1 MRWFRALTLS
11 LPLCAGWP
19 ALAQPQTPAAQ
30 PSEFIHVITATVR
43 ADAIGEF
50 QSFQKRIKAA
60 AEKVGAPQ
68 RWTTHSVMLGGP
80 GSTYNIVLP
89 FNKWSEVD
97 GWMTVPQ
104 MLTKAF
110 GEAEGRKTLLAGIA
124 SMEKSET
131 AVYRLLPDLS
141 TRPQALSPPPGYVHL
156 IITEVEPAMVPTY
169 RSYLAKVREAQEKS
183 SRAPT
188 AIRRVAVMGEGN
200 TYVTAVPFNKFA
212 ERDNRPTN
220 LEVLQE
226 AFGEAEAQRLEEIRL
241 KSTRNLRQM
250 VLGYRPDLSRP
261 EAGPRAASR

>member
-19 ALAQPQTPAAQ
+19 ALAQAQTQAAQ
-30 PSEFIHVITATVR
+30 PSEFIHVITTTVR
-43 ADAIGEF
+43 ADGLVEHET
-50 QSFQKRIKAA
+50 FQKRIKAA

-68 RWTTHSVMLGGP
+68 PWTTFGVTVGGP
-80 GSTYNIVLP
+80 GRTYHIVLP

-97 GWMTVPQ
+97 GWMNVRE
-104 MLTKAF
+104 MLVKAF
-110 GEAEGRKTLLAGIA
+110 GEAEGMKMLRAGVA
-124 SMEKSET
+124 SIERNET

-141 TRPQALSPPPGYVHL
+141 TRPQAFSPPPTYVHL
-156 IITEVEPAMVPTY
+156 IVTEVEPAMVPTF

-226 AFGEAEAQRLEEIRL
+226 AFGEAEAQRLEETRL

-250 VLGYRPDLSRP
+250 VLAYRPDLSRP
-261 EAGPRAASR
+261 KAGPRAAAR